1 MKTPARPRPRA
12 RPADPSS
19 ARAIARYLVGLR
31 PVLTDACAIRAQ
43 WVHRLG
49 QLISDARSGNVAR
62 VTNGS
67 GALGR
72 DFTSQFRAVRGRI
85 DILMPP
91 PECDLC
97 HASVRAWAEALQRSC
112 EALEEV
118 GRSGKM
124 GGLRVAQDRLADAR
138 TQAHRFNDEYA
149 RLSQELR
156 QRVATLRRRR
166 AGVLPNRRQQQP
178 S

>member
-1 MKTPARPRPRA
+1 MRTPARPRPR
-12 RPADPSS
+12 PGPTDPSS
-19 ARAIARYLVGLR
+19 ARSVARYLVGLR
-31 PVLTDACAIRAQ
+31 PVLTDACAVRAA

-49 QLISDARSGNVAR
+49 QLIAEARSGNAAR
-62 VTNGS
+62 VTNGA

-72 DFTSQFRAVRGRI
+72 DFTGQFRAVRARI

-97 HASVRAWAEALQRSC
+97 QASVRAWAEALQRSC

-118 GRSGKM
+118 GRTGKM
-124 GGLRVAQDRLADAR
+124 GSLRVAQDRLADAR
-138 TQAHRFNDEYA
+138 THAHRFNDEYA
-149 RLSQELR
+149 RLSHELR
-156 QRVATLRRRR
+156 QRVAAVRRR
-166 AGVLPNRRQQQP
+166 ADVLPNRRQGQP

>member
-1 MKTPARPRPRA
+1 MRTPAHPRPRGA
-12 RPADPSS
+12 PDPSS
-19 ARAIARYLVGLR
+19 ARSVARYLVGLR
-31 PVLTDACAIRAQ
+31 PVLTDACAVRAE

-49 QLISDARSGNVAR
+49 QLMADARTGNAAK
-62 VTNGS
+62 VTAGA

-72 DFTSQFRAVRGRI
+72 DFGSQFRGVRARI
-85 DILMPP
+85 DILTPP

-118 GRSGKM
+118 GRTGKM
-124 GGLRVAQDRLADAR
+124 AGLRVAQDRLADAR

-149 RLSQELR
+149 RLAQELR
-156 QRVATLRRRR
+156 QRVAAIRRR
-166 AGVLPNRRQQQP
+166 ADVLPNRRQPMP